1 MINTSPPDGSART
14 PTPPAR
20 RDGTFYANKSSC
32 LKTFAFLIGPFMGKI
47 CFWVVLCQ
55 NGTLRCPLARG
66 SAQTLRAAGTRE
78 VSPYPSTEARPKGKG
93 SQDSPW
99 LFSFLCPSV
108 FPLGAHFLSLLHATL
123 SVVLGGILLH
133 TLPLSGSMPARC
145 DNCDNPP
152 HRLNAGPLKD
162 LPTSKSLEPL
172 DTILFR
178 KGIFADVIKLRI
190 LR

>member
-99 LFSFLCPSV
+99 LFFLPVSQCFSSRCTFFELTACNIICGPWRNPAPHS
-108 FPLGAHFLSLLHATL
+108 ASLWQHACE
-123 SVVLGGILLH
+123 V
-133 TLPLSGSMPARC
+133 
-145 DNCDNPP
+145 
-152 HRLNAGPLKD
+152 
-162 LPTSKSLEPL
+162 
-172 DTILFR
+172 
-178 KGIFADVIKLRI
+178 
-190 LR
+190 